1 MVDRLNTLL
10 TALLPPQSWLIRL
23 APTCLFCPLLR
34 ATRLPNVASI
44 WDLLAEHCGPNTVLI
59 DPSSGASAGAP
70 LALTFD
76 QVQTRSICSS

>member
-1 MVDRLNTLL
+1 MVDRLNTPHSPAF
-10 TALLPPQSWLIRL
+10 TAVMADTPRSLPVLR
-23 APTCLFCPLLR
+23 PLLR

-59 DPSSGASAGAP
+59 DPSSGASTGAP